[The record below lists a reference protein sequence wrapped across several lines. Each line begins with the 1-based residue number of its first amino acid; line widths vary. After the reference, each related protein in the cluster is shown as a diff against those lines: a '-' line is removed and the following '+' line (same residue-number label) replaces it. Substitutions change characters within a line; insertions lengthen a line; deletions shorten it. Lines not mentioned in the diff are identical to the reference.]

1 MSNTVQCDLE
11 SPLAPRAV
19 NLPLL
24 AIALCPSIYPS
35 QLFSQLPRSSVRD
48 GHNSLVDPCVQMI
61 DIPVPNSDFRK
72 LTFSSRIRYKGA
84 SIYYV
89 RKIFG
94 ILDPLPPLCSHFTQ
108 PISTVI
114 RKFGHFLNS
123 PPPSR
128 CERNKWILCSAKLG
142 YFHLFGPNLDS

>member
-1 MSNTVQCDLE
+1 
-11 SPLAPRAV
+11 
-19 NLPLL
+19 
-24 AIALCPSIYPS
+24 
-35 QLFSQLPRSSVRD
+35 
-48 GHNSLVDPCVQMI
+48 MI

-94 ILDPLPPLCSHFTQ
+94 ILDPLPPLSLHFTQ

-114 RKFGHFLNS
+114 RKFGQLLN
-123 PPPSR
+123 PLPPSQ
-128 CERNKWILCSAKLG
+128 CERNKWIA
-142 YFHLFGPNLDS
+142 PNLKCSYSNKLDTLSPPLGPGSIVSSPSLFPPNGRIVADGEIDS